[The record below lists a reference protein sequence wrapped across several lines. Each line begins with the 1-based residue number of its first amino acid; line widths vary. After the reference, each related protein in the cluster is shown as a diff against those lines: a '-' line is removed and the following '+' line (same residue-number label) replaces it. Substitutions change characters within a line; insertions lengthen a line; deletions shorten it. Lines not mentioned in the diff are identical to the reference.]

1 MPAFPRLRMSY
12 AIISLGGKQY
22 RVSEGETLL
31 VNRLADDEGAT
42 LSLEPLLLGG
52 NGDPDVSPS
61 GATVTAT
68 VVEHVLGEKIR
79 IGKYRRRKGYR
90 RHTGFRSRLSR
101 VRIDAIGAQR
111 ARRARRTTEV
121 SASETTGG
129 EDA

>member
-1 MPAFPRLRMSY
+1 MSY

-31 VNRLADDEGAT
+31 VNRLAQEEGAT
-42 LSLEPLLLGG
+42 FELEPMLLGG
-52 NGDPDVSPS
+52 GDGGPELSPS

-68 VVEHVLGEKIR
+68 VVEHVLGQKIR

-101 VRIDAIGAQR
+101 VRIDTIGAQR
-111 ARRARRTTEV
+111 ARRTRRKAGDTAGGT
-121 SASETTGG
+121 ATGDG
-129 EDA
+129 G